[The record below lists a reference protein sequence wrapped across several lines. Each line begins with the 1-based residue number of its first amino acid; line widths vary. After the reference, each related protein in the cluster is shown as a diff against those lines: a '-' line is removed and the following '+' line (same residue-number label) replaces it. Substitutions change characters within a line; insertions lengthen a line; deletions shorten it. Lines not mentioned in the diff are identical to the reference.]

1 MELRDGSRLQG
12 GQESFVKMRE
22 ITTFLMQIGMMKLG
36 GRADGAGESAGCV
49 CVTGAA
55 SSSGRRGPRCGGA
68 GLKEKRGQVSWT
80 RSRAT
85 RRHGH
90 RR

>member
-36 GRADGAGESAGCV
+36 GKADGAGESGGCV
-49 CVTGAA
+49 CV
-55 SSSGRRGPRCGGA
+55 
-68 GLKEKRGQVSWT
+68 
-80 RSRAT
+80 
-85 RRHGH
+85 
-90 RR
+90 